1 MPGPVAAIVG
11 VVGLSAFGSNQASKA
26 SKSASKAQA
35 RSDAAS
41 LAFERQKYNDWR
53 NTYGDI
59 ENNLSAYY
67 ESLTPDYY
75 ATQGL
80 EAFKK
85 ERATQMK
92 TLRETLV
99 QRGLWDSGVSA
110 AVEKDNAFETAK
122 GNAQIRAEAPSKVA
136 GEKFN
141 FLQAGLGLNPG
152 DSMSQM
158 LQNKATRDS
167 NTAENA
173 RARAAESAGNT
184 AELISSVGLKMYGV
198 I

>member
-1 MPGPVAAIVG
+1 MPGPVIAAAAAVG
-11 VVGLSAFGSNQASKA
+11 ISALGSHQASKA
-26 SKSASKAQA
+26 SKSASRAQSKSDKAA
-35 RSDAAS
+35 
-41 LAFERQKYNDWR
+41 LAFEQRKYNDWR
-53 NTYGDI
+53 STYGDI
-59 ENNLSAYY
+59 ENNLSSYY

-92 TLRETLV
+92 SLRETLV
-99 QRGLWDSGVSA
+99 QRGLWDSGISV

-167 NTAENA
+167 NTAENT
-173 RARAAESAGNT
+173 RARAAQSAGDT
-184 AELISSVGLKMYGV
+184 TELISSVGLKMYGV